1 MLTSLLE
8 SNPRNSCVIHI
19 LTDGISR
26 DDVVRFNKLSRH
38 YDAQIEVTTIPQ
50 ALIDDLPKR
59 IGKWPRSICFR
70 LLAPDLL
77 PPDIERVI
85 YLDCDIT
92 VDTDLM
98 PLWETDLGGMPCGAV
113 TEEEGPDSDLILNL
127 STIIPEL
134 YPMERYFNSGV
145 LLMNLR
151 MFRTKQ
157 LHAKALRYIKEIG
170 NILQCPDQD
179 ALNIV
184 LSQQCRP
191 LSLKWNV
198 QSRFFIK
205 SYYEMLPSDKREE
218 MRTIALRRISG
229 IIHFTGEKHPWDKDA
244 LLFHPFWYLWYRA
257 LRRSPWHKS
266 CPLIQPSS
274 YRKALAIYK
283 LKLLRRIGLSCP
295 YDTIWIDTSVRG
307 FASQG

>member
-8 SNPRNSCVIHI
+8 SNPHNHCIIHI
-19 LTDGISR
+19 LTDGIGQ
-26 DDVVRFNKLSRH
+26 DDRARFNSLAANH
-38 YDAQIEVTTIPQ
+38 HCQINITNIPQ
-50 ALIDDLPKR
+50 TLIDDLPER
-59 IGKWPRSICFR
+59 IGKWHRSICFR

-77 PPDIERVI
+77 PSDIERVI

-98 PLWETDLGGMPCGAV
+98 PLWETVLGGMPCGAV
-113 TEEEGPDSDLILNL
+113 TEEEGPDSDLMHYL
-127 STIIPEL
+127 SEIIPGL
-134 YPMERYFNSGV
+134 DLSQRYFNSGV
-145 LLMNLR
+145 LLMDLR

-157 LHAKALRYIKEIG
+157 LHAKALRYIKEFG
-170 NILQCPDQD
+170 NMLQCPDQD

-205 SYYEMLPSDKREE
+205 SYYEMLTSDKREM
-218 MRTIALRRISG
+218 MRAIALRRISG

-257 LRRSPWHKS
+257 LRRSPWHTS

-283 LKLLRRIGLSCP
+283 LKLLRRIGLSSP
-295 YDTIWIDTSVRG
+295 YDTIWIDTSVRA